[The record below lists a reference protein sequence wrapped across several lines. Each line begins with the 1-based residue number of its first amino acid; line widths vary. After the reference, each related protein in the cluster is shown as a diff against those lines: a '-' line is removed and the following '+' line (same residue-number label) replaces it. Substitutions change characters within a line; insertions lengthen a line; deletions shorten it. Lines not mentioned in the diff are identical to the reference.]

1 MQVLVLH
8 MRNRAPERRP
18 ARSQLW
24 NKSKISP
31 MLAFIVSCAVVGIA
45 EFGDK
50 TQILALVLAA
60 RFRRPIPIL
69 LGILCAT
76 LANHALAAAL
86 GQWIAATV
94 GPRFLR
100 WALGLAFIAI
110 ALWTVRARRVDA
122 PVERASS
129 GVLSP
134 RLGIFGTA
142 LIGFFLLEMGDKT
155 QIATLAL
162 AARFHTLV
170 PVLAGSTLGMLCTDA
185 LAVLFGEIAAR
196 KLPVRVLR
204 ALAAASF
211 LLMGG
216 LVLAGV
222 GA

>member
-1 MQVLVLH
+1 
-8 MRNRAPERRP
+8 
-18 ARSQLW
+18 
-24 NKSKISP
+24 
-31 MLAFIVSCAVVGIA
+31 MLAFLVSAAVVAIA

-76 LANHALAAAL
+76 LANHALAAAV

-100 WALGLAFIAI
+100 WALGLAFIAM
-110 ALWTVRARRVDA
+110 ALWTLRPDRLDA
-122 PVERASS
+122 QAERAVFRTLPTKL
-129 GVLSP
+129 GV
-134 RLGIFGTA
+134 FGTA

-162 AARFHTLV
+162 AARYHTLV

-185 LAVLFGEIAAR
+185 LAVLLGDVAAR
-196 KLPVRVLR
+196 KLPLRLLR
-204 ALAAASF
+204 AVAAGLF
-211 LLMGG
+211 LLMGA
-216 LVLAGV
+216 LVLAGASV
-222 GA
+222 